1 MKGLLN
7 DLQIKEYGDV
17 MISHFSSESIKKN
30 NGIPCLSYGLSCF
43 GYDIRLSPK
52 NFKLFQNDN
61 SVIIDVKNFDETH
74 LKDIFS
80 IIDET
85 GEYFV
90 IPPHT
95 YGLGVSLE
103 KLTMPNDITA
113 IAIGKSSYARCGL
126 IANITPI
133 EAGWSGY
140 ITLEFSNSSDCPVKL
155 YANEGVVQLLFFK
168 GEVPEKDYAEKGGR
182 YNNQPHQIVYS
193 QV

>member
-7 DLQIKEYGDV
+7 DLQIKEYGDN
-17 MISHFSSESIKKN
+17 MISPFFPESITEN
-30 NGIPCLSYGLSCF
+30 NGIPCLSYGLSSF
-43 GYDIRLSPK
+43 GYDIRLSPH

-61 SVIIDVKNFDETH
+61 NNIIDVKNFNQTH
-74 LKDIFS
+74 LKDIVS
-80 IIDET
+80 NVGAW

-103 KLTMPNDITA
+103 KVTMPNDITA

-133 EAGWSGY
+133 EAGWTGY

-168 GEVPEKDYAEKGGR
+168 GKVPEKDYTEKGGR
-182 YNNQPHQIVYS
+182 YNNQPHRIVYS